1 MLFKI
6 LIVSVIFVNLSE
18 SNERS
23 TRALTFP
30 RGTTNGYVV
39 AAAFPLDLPENNVY
53 VSYNFEANY
62 VLPSESTQ
70 FTQELY
76 DKIVFITGVKDSIVD
91 QEVIAAEAARRQLNP
106 GLFTRN
112 FVYRMIEQKMEAH
125 GLKNGHDC
133 LLRIICE
140 VAKSD
145 LIQKNGIIGNIFHL
159 LFTPS
164 SSIVESNMN
173 QSYYKSETSTD
184 CSDYSSKCDT
194 RCFGVVNSSESIV
207 NVQKRA
213 TPFVPVLYPVN
224 AATGIL
230 VAIAIPLSLPNRN
243 VFVSYNFEANYNMPN
258 IPSDSFPGP
267 IKRLPGLVV
276 NNNLDYMLLSR
287 KSTYRVLENRMDANG
302 LNGKKC
308 LLLAICES
316 AQIPLLEHNGILGHI
331 LHIILTPSS
340 SMNES
345 LPLEYNKAEDLGTQ
359 HKCRKYEKHCAYSM
373 LKLITTLI

>member
-1 MLFKI
+1 MILRI
-6 LIVSVIFVNLSE
+6 LIVMVLVE
-18 SNERS
+18 
-23 TRALTFP
+23 
-30 RGTTNGYVV
+30 GCVV
-39 AAAFPLDLPENNVY
+39 
-53 VSYNFEANY
+53 
-62 VLPSESTQ
+62 
-70 FTQELY
+70 
-76 DKIVFITGVKDSIVD
+76 
-91 QEVIAAEAARRQLNP
+91 
-106 GLFTRN
+106 
-112 FVYRMIEQKMEAH
+112 
-125 GLKNGHDC
+125 
-133 LLRIICE
+133 
-140 VAKSD
+140 
-145 LIQKNGIIGNIFHL
+145 
-159 LFTPS
+159 S
-164 SSIVESNMN
+164 SSERLLS
-173 QSYYKSETSTD
+173 
-184 CSDYSSKCDT
+184 
-194 RCFGVVNSSESIV
+194 
-207 NVQKRA
+207 VQKREA
-213 TPFVPVLYPVN
+213 SPVLFPIN

-267 IKRLPGLVV
+267 IKRLPGLVESQ
-276 NNNLDYMLLSR
+276 NLDYMLLSR

-345 LPLEYNKAEDLGTQ
+345 LPLEYNKAEELGTQ